1 MRHRPRLE
9 SKLYL
14 DHYSRRSTF
23 QSQPIQINTTFEHF
37 LAPTKGYRS
46 NISGPYGRQS
56 VVFSTA
62 LRMGLG
68 CSGTFVVWPN
78 AIWGPSFNSATQ
90 RMGSTRSGTAGKVAA
105 FPISVSSSR
114 SHALGRRDGAEK
126 SCKDDPQSR
135 NEAVNQR
142 ESPPPPQADL
152 DVDVRK
158 NTNQAND
165 LGQTRWGATVC
176 SWHRSDW
183 SFQSAKERQPC
194 CNKGKS
200 YQHVLTRPLTE
211 RVPSGR
217 RPVRESIGSGWSES
231 KKERHPTV
239 GKTRSLRRNSFTKQ
253 IIFPSFNR
261 RLPPSGRAL
270 FLRKRKRASHS
281 FQAAL
286 KFNYPYSTKIV
297 RPNSSPYLF
306 RSDPDVGNTWSYGAR
321 ERPAKTKKQNKE
333 SWSWWRVALSTPFEK
348 LDGLDPTDTERKMV
362 G

>member
-1 MRHRPRLE
+1 MAGNQSYLAQRWEWGSAVQGPSWCDRMLFGDPVSTRQRKEWAQLGLGPQEKWRL
-9 SKLYL
+9 
-14 DHYSRRSTF
+14 SRFQFQVHGHTRSDAVME
-23 QSQPIQINTTFEHF
+23 QKSLAKTTRS
-37 LAPTKGYRS
+37 LATKPWTKGKA
-46 NISGPYGRQS
+46 P
-56 VVFSTA
+56 
-62 LRMGLG
+62 
-68 CSGTFVVWPN
+68 
-78 AIWGPSFNSATQ
+78 
-90 RMGSTRSGTAGKVAA
+90 
-105 FPISVSSSR
+105 
-114 SHALGRRDGAEK
+114 
-126 SCKDDPQSR
+126 
-135 NEAVNQR
+135 
-142 ESPPPPQADL
+142 PPPPQADL

-239 GKTRSLRRNSFTKQ
+239 GKPRSLRRNSFTKQ